1 MSLPDWSLRRTL
13 EFRTFDEALA
23 EVDQLLAAPYER
35 RGNWDLSQACDHLAD
50 TFEGSMRGFD
60 FGAPWVIRGLIGKLA
75 LRYVLHFRS
84 IPFRPR
90 MPQRL
95 NPQPG
100 KDPAQSGTRLREKV
114 REFEA
119 SRGPLAPHP
128 FFGRV
133 SVDQWRQIHL
143 FHMAHHL
150 GFLVPQQTVT
160 AGIAPG

>member
-1 MSLPDWSLRRTL
+1 MSLPNWSLRRPL

-23 EVDQLLAAPYER
+23 EVDQLLAGPYER

-75 LRYVLHFRS
+75 
-84 IPFRPR
+84 
-90 MPQRL
+90 QRL

-119 SRGPLAPHP
+119 SRGPLAAHP